1 MIKQLKSVAELN
13 SIFESAKAKQAALD
27 TQTQVKVHLG
37 SCGIAS
43 GADKVLEAFNKE
55 LGGEENRRRKSRTT
69 QEHRRGESCMYR
81 ALRRRADRNR
91 IGSRPG
97 KSNLL

>member
-13 SIFESAKAKQAALD
+13 SIYESAKAKQAALD

-55 LGGEENRRRKSRTT
+55 LAAN
-69 QEHRRGESCMYR
+69 
-81 ALRRRADRNR
+81 
-91 IGSRPG
+91 
-97 KSNLL
+97 

>member
-43 GADKVLEAFNKE
+43 GADKVLEAFNK
-55 LGGEENRRRKSRTT
+55 
-69 QEHRRGESCMYR
+69 
-81 ALRRRADRNR
+81 DR
-91 IGSRPG
+91 
-97 KSNLL
+97 